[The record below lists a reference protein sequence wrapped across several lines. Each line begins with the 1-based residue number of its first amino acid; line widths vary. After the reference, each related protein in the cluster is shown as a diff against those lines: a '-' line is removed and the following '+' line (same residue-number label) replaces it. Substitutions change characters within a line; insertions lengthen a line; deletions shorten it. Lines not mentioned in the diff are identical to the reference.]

1 MGGTVCYESNKDDVV
16 EELLEPPPDL
26 NPAEAASKTGGKPG
40 DGWFKGDAKI
50 VGRPLTEELELTRQ
64 QQLTVE
70 SVDALVG
77 SDAAD
82 SDQYEAAAGESDQYE
97 AAAGDS

>member
-1 MGGTVCYESNKDDVV
+1 
-16 EELLEPPPDL
+16 LRQ
-26 NPAEAASKTGGKPG
+26 EARKTGGKPG
-40 DGWFKGDAKI
+40 EGWFKGEAKI

-70 SVDALVG
+70 SVDALLG

-82 SDQYEAAAGESDQYE
+82 SDQCEE
-97 AAAGDS
+97 AAGDPVLAEATELAAHVISVTIPN